1 MENPPQ
7 DPHHPQPAEPV
18 VVARILR
25 PHGVDGSLSI
35 LLLSDVPSRFD
46 PGRSISA
53 GNRSFT
59 IASFRPTGADSALI
73 QLEGIS
79 TRRQAASIADKFLY
93 ALPDAEAELEE
104 GEYFHY
110 QLIGMKVQ
118 TEEGE
123 ELGEIQEILE
133 TGSNDVYIIRGHS
146 GELLIPATSQVVRQV
161 DVNGNLM
168 LVQLPEGLR

>member
-7 DPHHPQPAEPV
+7 DPQHPQSAEPV

-35 LLLSDVPSRFD
+35 FLLSDVPGRFD
-46 PGRSISA
+46 PGRSIFA
-53 GNRSFT
+53 GDRSFT
-59 IASFRPTGADSALI
+59 VASFRPTGDGSGLI
-73 QLEGIS
+73 KLEGIS

-93 ALPDAEAELEE
+93 ALPDASAELEE

-123 ELGEIQEILE
+123 DLGEIQEILE
-133 TGSNDVYIIRGHS
+133 TGSNDVYIVRGDS

-161 DVNGNLM
+161 DVNGKRM
-168 LVQLPEGLR
+168 LVQLPDGLR

>member
-1 MENPPQ
+1 MENPSPAPQ
-7 DPHHPQPAEPV
+7 YPQSAEPV

-35 LLLSDVPSRFD
+35 LLLSDVPGRFD
-46 PGRSISA
+46 PGSSISA

-59 IASFRPTGADSALI
+59 VASFRPTGADSGLI
-73 QLEGIS
+73 KLEGIS
-79 TRRQAASIADKFLY
+79 TRRQAASISDKFLY
-93 ALPDAEAELEE
+93 ALPDPSAELEE

-110 QLIGMKVQ
+110 QLIGMRVE

-133 TGSNDVYIIRGHS
+133 TGSNDVYIVRGNS

-161 DVNGNLM
+161 DVNGKRM
-168 LVQLPEGLR
+168 LVQIPDGLR